1 MPLAANPLIQVTPGL
16 MIWTIVCFL
25 ITLFVLKRYA
35 FGPVQKLIDD
45 RRERIRQSLE
55 EADHAREEARNLLE
69 EHRKLIAG
77 AQTDAEQILSEARRV
92 ADANERR
99 MREELE
105 ADRQRRLEETRK
117 QIEGET
123 RRALEQIR
131 LEVVDLSLLAATKV
145 TRKSLDDADHRRLIE
160 EAVGEPDKLL
170 GQIEQASGRKVE
182 ATRTVDPELIGGIVL
197 QVGSHRLDAS
207 VRGRLDRL
215 RRQLVTA

>member
-1 MPLAANPLIQVTPGL
+1 MPMPLAANALIQVTPGL

-35 FGPVQKLIDD
+35 FGPVQKMIDD

-55 EADHAREEARNLLE
+55 EADHAREEARQLLE
-69 EHRKLIAG
+69 EHRKLLAG
-77 AQTDAEQILSEARRV
+77 ARTDADEILGEARRIGE
-92 ADANERR
+92 ANERR

-117 QIEGET
+117 QIEAET

-145 TRKSLDDADHRRLIE
+145 TRKSLDDADQKRLIE
-160 EAVGEPDKLL
+160 EAVGELDFSVL
-170 GQIEQASGRKVE
+170 E
-182 ATRTVDPELIGGIVL
+182 GGEE
-197 QVGSHRLDAS
+197 
-207 VRGRLDRL
+207 
-215 RRQLVTA
+215 